1 MSGRAST
8 AGPGSAGW
16 PAGAAPASPRA
27 VLRAAA
33 LAAALILTW
42 LLRLTSACAA
52 AAGALR
58 ARLRTARA
66 VVLAPG
72 RSQPRRGAGLTR
84 LRRGA
89 GLTLLRLAPDG
100 PQRPAPGLPRLLL
113 PPRTGSGPAPLAGR
127 PAAPAGDRAPV
138 PRSRAMAAAALLG
151 WAVCGLAMYALFL
164 HMSRTVAVNSDGAS
178 NALQAWAMLHGNP
191 LLHLWWL
198 SDVSFYTTEL
208 PQYMLVE
215 LVRGLRPDVVH
226 VAAAMT
232 YTFVVLLAAR
242 LAKGNATG
250 RPGLLRACLAAG
262 IMVAPQH
269 AEVTV
274 LMLSP
279 DHVGSTVPVLLM
291 WLLIDRA
298 GRRWYVPLAVCAL
311 LACGVVADEIVLL
324 TGVAP
329 VLIVGLAVAYQR
341 VVRERGSL
349 RSGRFGLALAA
360 AGAGGAEAGWRILAM
375 LRSHGGFY
383 VFPAGNRVVGFA
395 SLPHNL
401 LETYQGTLLLFGADF
416 MGQQPGLALAIAFA
430 HLAGLGLA
438 GYAVCSALRR
448 LAGADVA
455 VQLMAVA
462 TVISLASF
470 ALGPNAGAALSSR
483 EFAAVLPFGAALAG
497 RTLAARLTR
506 ARLVP
511 LLTAV
516 LAVYLAGTIRLA
528 SEPAAAAQNQPLA
541 GWLVAHR
548 LSYGLGGYWM
558 ASSITLDSGG
568 AVRVVPIKAG
578 RQAFPFEWEGDPGW
592 FNPARHVANF
602 VVLPANGVGP
612 APGPGPMPP
621 TVASAVAT
629 FGQPARAYFLTGYT
643 VLVWN
648 TNLLS
653 DMHKGAG

>member
-1 MSGRAST
+1 MSG
-8 AGPGSAGW
+8 
-16 PAGAAPASPRA
+16 
-27 VLRAAA
+27 
-33 LAAALILTW
+33 LAA
-42 LLRLTSACAA
+42 AA
-52 AAGALR
+52 AAG
-58 ARLRTARA
+58 RA
-66 VVLAPG
+66 VG
-72 RSQPRRGAGLTR
+72 
-84 LRRGA
+84 

-100 PQRPAPGLPRLLL
+100 LQRLAPGLPRVLLQPL
-113 PPRTGSGPAPLAGR
+113 RAGLGELVAAGKRPPLAGPEPPRDGR
-127 PAAPAGDRAPV
+127 PARARAPRLR
-138 PRSRAMAAAALLG
+138 PLALAALLG
-151 WAVCGLAMYALFL
+151 WAVCGLALYALFL
-164 HMSRTVAVNSDGAS
+164 HMSRTVPVNSDGAS

-215 LVRGLRPDVVH
+215 LARGLTPDVVH

-232 YTFVVLLAAR
+232 YTIVVLLVAR
-242 LAKGNATG
+242 LARGEATG
-250 RPGLLRACLAAG
+250 RQGLLRAGMAAA
-262 IMVAPQH
+262 IMIAPQH
-269 AEVTV
+269 AEITV

-279 DHVGSTVPVLLM
+279 DHVGSTVPVLAM

-298 GRRWYVPLAVCAL
+298 RRRWYVPLAVCAL

-329 VLIVGLAVAYQR
+329 VLIVGLAVAYQK
-341 VVRERGSL
+341 VVIQRGPL
-349 RSGRFGLALAA
+349 RSGRYGLALAA
-360 AGAGGAEAGWRILAM
+360 AGAAGAEAGWRALA
-375 LRSHGGFY
+375 LIRSHAGFY
-383 VFPAGNRVVGFA
+383 VFPADNRIVGFA

-401 LETYQGTLLLFGADF
+401 QQTYQGILLLFGADF

-430 HLAGLGLA
+430 HLAGLALVCW
-438 GYAVCSALRR
+438 AVCAVLRR
-448 LAGADVA
+448 FASCDLV

-462 TVISLASF
+462 TLISLASF
-470 ALGPNAGAALSSR
+470 ALGPNASEALSSR

-497 RTLAARLTR
+497 RTLAARVSR

-511 LLTAV
+511 ALAAV
-516 LAVYLAGTIRLA
+516 LAVYLLGTIRVA
-528 SEPAAAAQNQPLA
+528 SQPPVPAQNQPLA
-541 GWLVAHR
+541 AWLEAHK

-578 RQAFPFEWEGDPGW
+578 REAWPFQWEGDPGW

-602 VVLPANGVGP
+602 VVLPANGIG
-612 APGPGPMPP
+612 PGPGPGPNPP
-621 TVASAVAT
+621 TVTSALAT

-643 VLVWN
+643 VLVWT

-653 DMHKGAG
+653 DMHKGTG

>member
-1 MSGRAST
+1 MSSGRASM
-8 AGPGSAGW
+8 AR
-16 PAGAAPASPRA
+16 PAGASWPVAGPPAGA
-27 VLRAAA
+27 VAGGAAWRRTREVAGQLVRQLFLAAA
-33 LAAALILTW
+33 LAAALTLTRV
-42 LLRLTSACAA
+42 LRLTSAS
-52 AAGALR
+52 
-58 ARLRTARA
+58 AR
-66 VVLAPG
+66 G
-72 RSQPRRGAGLTR
+72 
-84 LRRGA
+84 

-100 PQRPAPGLPRLLL
+100 LQRLAPGVPRALLQPLRAGSGQQVAPGPQPPLTGPEPPPDSRPAQV
-113 PPRTGSGPAPLAGR
+113 
-127 PAAPAGDRAPV
+127 RAPRV
-138 PRSRAMAAAALLG
+138 RPLAAAALLG
-151 WAVCGLAMYALFL
+151 WTACGLALYVLFL
-164 HMSRTVAVNSDGAS
+164 HMSRTVPVNSDGAS

-215 LVRGLRPDVVH
+215 LARGLSPDVVH

-232 YTFVVLLAAR
+232 YTLVVLLAAR
-242 LAKGNATG
+242 LAKGEATG
-250 RPGLLRACLAAG
+250 RQGLLRACIAAG

-298 GRRWYVPLAVCAL
+298 RRRWYVPLAVAAL

-329 VLIVGLAVAYQR
+329 VLIVGLAVAYQQ
-341 VVRERGSL
+341 VVRERGPL
-349 RSGRFGLALAA
+349 RSGRYGLALAA
-360 AGAGGAEAGWRILAM
+360 AGAAGAETGWRALA
-375 LRSHGGFY
+375 LIRSHGGFY
-383 VFPAGNRVVGFA
+383 VFPADNRIVGFA

-401 LETYQGTLLLFGADF
+401 QQTYEGILLLFGADF
-416 MGQQPGLALAIAFA
+416 MGQQPGLAAVIAFA
-430 HLAGLGLA
+430 HLAGLVLA
-438 GYAVCSALRR
+438 CWAVCAVLRR
-448 LAGADVA
+448 FAGCDLA
-455 VQLMAVA
+455 VQLMTVA
-462 TVISLASF
+462 ALISLASF
-470 ALGPNAGAALSSR
+470 ALGPNASQALSSR

-497 RTLAARLTR
+497 RTLAARLSR

-511 LLTAV
+511 ALAAV
-516 LAVYLAGTIRLA
+516 LAVYAVGMVRVA
-528 SEPAAAAQNQPLA
+528 SQPSVPAQNQPLA
-541 GWLVAHR
+541 AWLEAHK

-568 AVRVVPIKAG
+568 AVRVAPIKAG
-578 RQAFPFEWEGDPGW
+578 REAWPFQWEGDPGW

-602 VVLPANGVGP
+602 VVLPANGIG
-612 APGPGPMPP
+612 PGPGPGPDPP
-621 TVASAVAT
+621 TVASALAT

-643 VLVWN
+643 VLVWT

-653 DMHKGAG
+653 DMHKGTG